1 MLRRWEYYKIIW
13 FYHLSRQR
21 KEIRKLTF
29 RDFGLTLETSGFESL
44 YGGQFTLST
53 QLIKPNYLVFTTV
66 SLLRVWF
73 LDLTSKE
80 KPRAR
85 RSNQSRRVY
94 SLLLFFF
101 SPISARGLRVF
112 SRAWHLHPILIGQ
125 KIMNFVI
132 SIFYAWLLQYS
143 IVGITL
149 RNSNRFETF
158 LNIEK
163 KV

>member
-80 KPRAR
+80 NPVQGDPTNHGEYTVYCCSFFHQSVHVVNVCFRALGTSIRFWLVKRSWILWSPFSMHDYCNTQLLVLHLEIAIVLKP
-85 RSNQSRRVY
+85 
-94 SLLLFFF
+94 F
-101 SPISARGLRVF
+101 
-112 SRAWHLHPILIGQ
+112 
-125 KIMNFVI
+125 
-132 SIFYAWLLQYS
+132 
-143 IVGITL
+143 
-149 RNSNRFETF
+149 
-158 LNIEK
+158 
-163 KV
+163 